1 MYWKGVDMDTLIGFL
16 RAACGVFALSTVA
29 FLLWGVFRGTRRTS
43 GESAGPMAGWLHSS
57 VYYVVTLGID
67 IVVGVLLWKPL
78 PGTPFTAAI
87 AILGALLVFSG
98 LAFMLWSRLELGK
111 MYFVSTM
118 VGAQLF
124 AGHRLVTSGS
134 YAIVRHPMYLGY
146 LVAAP
151 GLLMLFQTWTTVFLA
166 VLALVLIRRAF
177 REEEVLAKTFGAE
190 WMEYRARVPML
201 HPFPR
206 PRIGK
211 G

>member
-1 MYWKGVDMDTLIGFL
+1 M
-16 RAACGVFALSTVA
+16 
-29 FLLWGVFRGTRRTS
+29 
-43 GESAGPMAGWLHSS
+43 
-57 VYYVVTLGID
+57 TLGID

-78 PGTPFTAAI
+78 PGTPFTDAI
-87 AILGALLVFSG
+87 SILGALLVFSG

-124 AGHRLVTSGS
+124 AGHHLVTSGPYS
-134 YAIVRHPMYLGY
+134 IVRHPMHLGY

-177 REEEVLAKTFGAE
+177 REEEVLGKTFSVE
-190 WMEYRARVPML
+190 WTEYCKRVPMIF
-201 HPFPR
+201 PFLR
-206 PRIGK
+206 PRMGRS
-211 G
+211 